1 MFLTVEDGMILG
13 PICWLLG
20 KIFNWIYMFV
30 DFIGSHMGF
39 TYVNL
44 SVCVILFTFIL
55 RGALF
60 PLYFKQQRS
69 SKIMSFIQ
77 PEIAKATKKYK
88 GKTDQDSMMKQ
99 QQETQKIQ
107 KKYGVSMASGCL
119 TSLIQLPIFYGLYR
133 VIQNIPAYVP
143 SMTKK
148 YATILDAIK
157 NATINSD
164 TLSSFGLDSSAN
176 YVDVINAIAT
186 DADGKVS
193 TAVTAASQMMKASQ
207 GGSLTDNQ
215 VIDVLDKIS
224 TTDWNQIMNAFT
236 FKGDMHATVSSYVDQ
251 FHNMNQFLFGLN
263 IADAPG
269 WKLSIALVVPIV
281 SALLQFLQTKIS
293 MKSSQNNNVDPS
305 QQTANNMMKG
315 MMYYMPVMSLIFC
328 ISLPIAIGLYWIVG
342 SVIMIISQLIVDA
355 YYNHQDKDELLAK
368 CAEKAAKKQAKKK
381 HPEKKSFYERMM
393 DAQAGN
399 VQTDNNQS
407 ENINKMAS
415 SRLKSYV
422 NPAHSVNVDS
432 EDVNNKADV
441 NYRPG
446 SIGSKANI
454 MLQYQNKSNDKG
466 GNK

>member
-1 MFLTVEDGMILG
+1 MFLTREDGMILG
-13 PICWLLG
+13 PVCWVLG

-30 DFIGSHMGF
+30 GFLGSHRGF

-44 SVCVILFTFIL
+44 SVCFILFTFVL

-88 GKTDQDSMMKQ
+88 GKTDQDSVMKQ

-143 SMTKK
+143 SMTKTYGK
-148 YATILDAIK
+148 IVEILSTKTDYIKAI
-157 NATINSD
+157 SD
-164 TLSSFGLDSSAN
+164 VAGAS
-176 YVDVINAIAT
+176 
-186 DADGKVS
+186 KVS
-193 TAVTAASQMMKASQ
+193 TVTMALKQM
-207 GGSLTDNQ
+207 GDNPTNNQ
-215 VIDVLDKIS
+215 IIDVLDKFS
-224 TTDWNQIMNAFT
+224 KSDWDTLIANLDLSGNAT
-236 FKGDMHATVSSYVDQ
+236 LTGYVDQ
-251 FHNMNQFLFGLN
+251 FHSMNQFLFGLN
-263 IADAPG
+263 
-269 WKLSIALVVPIV
+269 IALVVPIV

-293 MKSSQNNNVDPS
+293 MKSSQNNNMDSS

-315 MMYYMPVMSLIFC
+315 MMYYMPIMSLIFC

-399 VQTDNNQS
+399 VQTDNSQS

-432 EDVNNKADV
+432 EDVNGKADV

>member
-1 MFLTVEDGMILG
+1 MFLTREDGMILG
-13 PICWLLG
+13 PVCWLLG

-30 DFIGSHMGF
+30 GFIGSHMGF

-44 SVCVILFTFIL
+44 SVCVILFTFVL

-143 SMTKK
+143 SMTKTYGK
-148 YATILDAIK
+148 IVEILSTKTDYIKAI
-157 NATINSD
+157 SD
-164 TLSSFGLDSSAN
+164 VAGES
-176 YVDVINAIAT
+176 
-186 DADGKVS
+186 KVS
-193 TAVTAASQMMKASQ
+193 TVTMALKQM
-207 GGSLTDNQ
+207 GDDPTNNQ
-215 VIDVLDKIS
+215 IIDVLDKFS
-224 TTDWNQIMNAFT
+224 KSDWDKLIANLDLSSNADLT
-236 FKGDMHATVSSYVDQ
+236 SYVDQ

-293 MKSSQNNNVDPS
+293 MKSSQNNNMDS
-305 QQTANNMMKG
+305 NQQTANNMMKG
-315 MMYYMPVMSLIFC
+315 MMYYMPIMSLIFC

-381 HPEKKSFYERMM
+381 NPDKKSFYERMM
-393 DAQAGN
+393 DAQNGN
-399 VQTDNNQS
+399 VPTENSQS

-432 EDVNNKADV
+432 DDVTRRENI
-441 NYRPG
+441 NYKPG
-446 SIGSKANI
+446 SIGAKANI
-454 MLQYQNKSNDKG
+454 MLKYQNNSNDKG

>member
-1 MFLTVEDGMILG
+1 
-13 PICWLLG
+13 
-20 KIFNWIYMFV
+20 
-30 DFIGSHMGF
+30 
-39 TYVNL
+39 
-44 SVCVILFTFIL
+44 
-55 RGALF
+55 
-60 PLYFKQQRS
+60 
-69 SKIMSFIQ
+69 
-77 PEIAKATKKYK
+77 
-88 GKTDQDSMMKQ
+88 
-99 QQETQKIQ
+99 
-107 KKYGVSMASGCL
+107 
-119 TSLIQLPIFYGLYR
+119 
-133 VIQNIPAYVP
+133 
-143 SMTKK
+143 
-148 YATILDAIK
+148 
-157 NATINSD
+157 
-164 TLSSFGLDSSAN
+164 
-176 YVDVINAIAT
+176 
-186 DADGKVS
+186 
-193 TAVTAASQMMKASQ
+193 
-207 GGSLTDNQ
+207 
-215 VIDVLDKIS
+215 
-224 TTDWNQIMNAFT
+224 
-236 FKGDMHATVSSYVDQ
+236 
-251 FHNMNQFLFGLN
+251 
-263 IADAPG
+263 
-269 WKLSIALVVPIV
+269 
-281 SALLQFLQTKIS
+281 

-399 VQTDNNQS
+399 VQTDNSQS